1 MSVSV
6 QDRDILLGFIQGIR
20 PYVDFSSATLVWQEE
35 SSSDGLSPPFR
46 LEIGHVVR
54 CGDEMYIVVSIRF
67 YYSSVS
73 DEDVNSSDDV

>member
-54 CGDEMYIVVSIRF
+54 CGDEMYIVGF